1 MWIHQEETK
10 RISYIDQLEIQ
21 ISDGGYVEVGPEWYG
36 IRECSPFSRLYYI
49 NGGKAWEGGSGGD
62 ISDPDDPNG
71 PRGTWH

>member
-36 IRECSPFSRLYYI
+36 IRECSPFSRLYFFTI
-49 NGGKAWEGGSGGD
+49 KNFF
-62 ISDPDDPNG
+62 
-71 PRGTWH
+71 